1 MYLLVFLEFQTQNNM
16 ITELKESYGSLFED
30 ELLKEIIEVGIYKQI
45 PENYKILDIGEYVK
59 SIPLIISGAI
69 KVLREDNNGDELLL

>member
-1 MYLLVFLEFQTQNNM
+1 M